1 MPRTV
6 SKCMA
11 KLHANKLPD
20 IDNNSPGLLFE
31 ISDEFSVPSTIII
44 RKSLSSGVIDV
55 QLL

>member
-1 MPRTV
+1 
-6 SKCMA
+6 MA